1 MSIIVGW
8 ASRAAGIV
16 LRLSLTLIINTQDP
30 NDLVQQ
36 PLSILFLSLLDID
49 PITPLTY
56 CI

>member
-49 PITPLTY
+49 PITPLIY